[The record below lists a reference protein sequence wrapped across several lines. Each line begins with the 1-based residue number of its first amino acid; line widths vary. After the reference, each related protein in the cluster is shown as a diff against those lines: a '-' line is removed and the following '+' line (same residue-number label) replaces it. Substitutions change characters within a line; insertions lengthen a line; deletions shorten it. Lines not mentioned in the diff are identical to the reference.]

1 MARLTI
7 TLSDETHRNLKVR
20 AALHDRTIGD
30 LIEEELAIAREAR
43 RKRALETLDKLQELA
58 APSVGGM
65 TEDEVME
72 LAVEAALSRGSP
84 SAQRRSPRR
93 LSQRSTSTGAC
104 SGTGASRNI
113 AGSTCRQQPRNSWIW
128 STSG

>member
-43 RKRALETLDKLQELA
+43 LA
-58 APSVGGM
+58 RIKATFDEASRNAAEFFGDM
-65 TEDEVME
+65 TEDEIMDW
-72 LAVEAALSRGSP
+72 AVEQTRAVRAEM
-84 SAQRRSPRR
+84 AQERRTANDHR
-93 LSQRSTSTGAC
+93 
-104 SGTGASRNI
+104 
-113 AGSTCRQQPRNSWIW
+113 
-128 STSG
+128 